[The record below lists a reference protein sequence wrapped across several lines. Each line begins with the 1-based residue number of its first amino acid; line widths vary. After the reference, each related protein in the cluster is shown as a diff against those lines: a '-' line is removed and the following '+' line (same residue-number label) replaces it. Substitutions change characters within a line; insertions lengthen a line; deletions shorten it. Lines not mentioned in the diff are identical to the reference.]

1 MFLDKFVE
9 NLVGDFFN
17 LVIVEL
23 FYQPVQDI
31 SLYPEV
37 SFVNIWNVVFVVD
50 QSRQSCNSKAGR
62 LLLISNL
69 SFPKIFIK
77 SMVMLGRITLTNIMP
92 C

>member
-1 MFLDKFVE
+1 MGFLTKHGNKCGMFLDKFVE

-31 SLYPEV
+31 ALYPEV
-37 SFVNIWNVVFVVD
+37 SFVNVRNVVFVVN

-69 SFPKIFIK
+69 SLSTII
-77 SMVMLGRITLTNIMP
+77 INE
-92 C
+92 